1 MDRQENPAKI
11 YLRRYRALILRKESL
26 RRSISEIYDRAVS
39 ITQAPKDVRVQ
50 CGGMYD
56 RIAEDVA
63 MITDAAEQLRDVER
77 KAQEALEDILK
88 AIEAVPD
95 EMQKTVLTLRYVEGL
110 GWFTV
115 AERMNY
121 EIANVYLI
129 HGRALMNVK
138 QWMNERGLLQ
148 SL

>member
-50 CGGMYD
+50 GGGMYD

-138 QWMNERGLLQ
+138 LWMIERGLLQ

>member
-50 CGGMYD
+50 GGGMYD

-110 GWFTV
+110 DWV
-115 AERMNY
+115 SISERIHY
-121 EIANVYLI
+121 EDRMTFIL
-129 HGRALMNVK
+129 HGR
-138 QWMNERGLLQ
+138 GLWAVRKYLETLQ
-148 SL
+148 